1 MDEEMIDWKNVIQCG
16 ELSVAVTCFMHVFT
30 CVAIIFL
37 GVPHWLL
44 FLPLLHLIEQP
55 AFHFSILVISQTFK
69 NLYFKVLY
77 IICMALPKY
86 HTYRWN
92 GITHHR
98 KAPFSFPRGSSQ
110 QNWLILH
117 LVVTSSFFYGRTK
130 VPLASLIYKNQGRKE
145 RERIGL
151 LRFRNE
157 E

>member
-1 MDEEMIDWKNVIQCG
+1 MITGNMSPTVESCLWSNVLHACAHLSGHHFPQCPS
-16 ELSVAVTCFMHVFT
+16 LAVISSFT
-30 CVAIIFL
+30 ASYR
-37 GVPHWLL
+37 
-44 FLPLLHLIEQP
+44 
-55 AFHFSILVISQTFK
+55 AASFHFSILVISQTFI

-86 HTYRWN
+86 HTDRWN

-130 VPLASLIYKNQGRKE
+130 VLLSSLIYKNQGRKE
-145 RERIGL
+145 RKRIGL
-151 LRFRNE
+151 LRLRNE